1 MRRRRTCA
9 SAALLAL
16 ALVVTACGEDVNR
29 AADVRAAIDE
39 ARLSSYR
46 FTYSETNPEKS
57 FVVKGL
63 VEDDFRYKAH
73 LELDGD
79 DVLDEI
85 AVDDALAVRAYDPS
99 FLKDFVDDDVRTA
112 VDSSTNI
119 EGIDVL
125 SALAAKRWVLD
136 PVGAPSQTSPDRGL
150 AKIGGDPVFDAFSVF
165 EYVEQSI
172 RDAGDNVVEYSEEA
186 INPTYRRSEDLF
198 AVPESGSGVT
208 RYDLVRPRM
217 PSIADLTSGS
227 SATLP
232 STKHFRKMA
241 IYVEDGRLI
250 RVEER
255 VEVVG
260 TGYEKFIEYLR
271 DLLEE
276 IGAPAEVS
284 AGLDNELPDDLPDTM
299 PVEEQVEW
307 STLVLT
313 GFNDALALT
322 GGEPIRIRHMI
333 LDLQDFND
341 PSIDVSLPEGDDVL
355 TGSLAVLR
363 SRGRKPVATS
373 VAGS

>member
-1 MRRRRTCA
+1 MRSRRTTT
-9 SAALLAL
+9 SAALVAL
-16 ALVVTACGEDVNR
+16 ALLLTACGEDVNR

-46 FTYSETNPEKS
+46 FTYTETNPETS
-57 FVVKGL
+57 FTVKGL
-63 VEDDFRYKAH
+63 VEDDFRYKAQ
-73 LELDGD
+73 LELEGD

-85 AVDDALAVRAYDPS
+85 AVDDALAVRVHDSS
-99 FLKDFVDDDVRTA
+99 FLKDFVDEEARAGADL
-112 VDSSTNI
+112 STDL

-125 SALAAKRWVLD
+125 SALATRRWVLD
-136 PVGAPSQTSPDRGL
+136 PVGAPAQTSPDRGL
-150 AKIGGDPVFDAFSVF
+150 AKVGADPVFDAFSVF

-172 RDAGDNVVEYSEEA
+172 RDSGDNVVEYSEEA
-186 INPTYRRSEDLF
+186 INPTYRRTEDLF
-198 AVPESGSGVT
+198 PVPESGSGVT

-217 PSIADLTSGS
+217 PNIADLTSGTG
-227 SATLP
+227 ATMP

-260 TGYEKFIEYLR
+260 TGYKRFIGYLR

-276 IGAPAEVS
+276 IGAPQEVLDGFDDEIPS
-284 AGLDNELPDDLPDTM
+284 ALPESM

-313 GFNDALALT
+313 AFNETLALT
-322 GGEPIRIRHMI
+322 GGEPIRVRHMI
-333 LDLQDFND
+333 LDLQDFDD
-341 PSIDVSLPEGDDVL
+341 PSIDVSLPAGDDVV
-355 TGSLAVLR
+355 TGSLAALR
-363 SRGRKPVATS
+363 SRGRKPAVTA
-373 VAGS
+373 VEEP